1 MSFFSCN
8 CGEQDDEK
16 DTPWNVVV
24 SSISLPKKIRPGAP
38 DLLPPNET
46 VVTGAEIGG
55 VRLSNS
61 KDTQL
66 SGLPLLIF
74 IVSAAVFVGIVVSG
88 FTAKPDKIAAK
99 PSLW

>member
-38 DLLPPNET
+38 DLVARET
-46 VVTGAEIGG
+46 VDAGAEIGG

-88 FTAKPDKIAAK
+88 FTAKPDKYAAK